1 MTSPT
6 RQREFAEQVVQQL
19 RAAGYEALWA
29 GGCVRDELLGR
40 TPKDYDVA
48 TSARPEQVRE
58 LFGKRR
64 TLAIGAAFG
73 VIAVMGGKE
82 LEPIEVATFRND
94 GAYLDGRRP
103 SEVEFSTAEEDAQRR
118 DFTINGL
125 FFDPAEQRVI
135 DYVGGEQ
142 DLEAGVVRA
151 IGEAQA
157 RFTEDKL
164 RMLRAVRFA
173 TTFGFAMD
181 PMTLSSIQA
190 MANEVTVV
198 SAERIGVELRKI
210 LQHAERSHGLEL
222 LRETRLL
229 QPLLPRL
236 ADLATRGEPEWKRLL
251 DRLRTLETDSM
262 PVAFAALFC
271 DASEGQVVREAGRS
285 FRFTNKEIDRS
296 AWLVETLPFVAE
308 ASQLAW
314 PQLQRILVHDGAG
327 DLMLLAEAALG
338 TEHAGAKRC
347 REKLALP
354 PEQLNPPL
362 LVTGDDLVGHGFKAR
377 QAFRSADGLFARSAI
392 GRRAAYRR
400 GCPVG
405 CRLVGAAA
413 RHAIICP

>member
-1 MTSPT
+1 MSSPST
-6 RQREFAEQVVQQL
+6 QREFAEQVVQQL

-73 VIAVMGGKE
+73 VIAVLGGKQR
-82 LEPIEVATFRND
+82 EPIEVATFRND

-125 FFDPAEQRVI
+125 FFDPAEQKVI

-142 DLEAGVVRA
+142 DLQAGVVRA
-151 IGEAQA
+151 IGEARE

-173 TTFGFAMD
+173 TTFEFSMD
-181 PMTLSSIQA
+181 EATLSAIQA
-190 MANEVTVV
+190 MAPEVTVV

-210 LQHAERSHGLEL
+210 LQHAERARGVEL
-222 LRETRLL
+222 LRDSQLL
-229 QPLLPRL
+229 QPLLPQLVPIAADQEIEWQQLLARL
-236 ADLATRGEPEWKRLL
+236 AR
-251 DRLRTLETDSM
+251 LETDSM

-271 DASEGQVVREAGRS
+271 DASDGQVVREAGRG
-285 FRFTNKEIDRS
+285 FRFTNKEIDRA
-296 AWLVETLPFVAE
+296 AWLVDTLPVVAD
-308 ASQLAW
+308 AVDVPW
-314 PQLQRILVHDGAG
+314 PRLQRVLVHDGAN
-327 DLMLLAEAALG
+327 DLIGLANAAFG
-338 TEHAGAKRC
+338 VDHPGVKRC

-354 PEQLNPPL
+354 PEELNPQL
-362 LVTGDDLVGHGFKAR
+362 LVTGDDLVAHGLKPGKHFGQLMDYLR
-377 QAFRSADGLFARSAI
+377 DLQLDGSLHSAEDAL
-392 GRRAAYRR
+392 RAADTW
-400 GCPVG
+400 VQQ
-405 CRLVGAAA
+405 
-413 RHAIICP
+413 HASP

>member
-1 MTSPT
+1 MSSNAT
-6 RQREFAEQVVQQL
+6 QREFAEQVVQQL
-19 RAAGYEALWA
+19 RAAGHEALWA

-73 VIAVMGGKE
+73 VIAVLGGKQR
-82 LEPIEVATFRND
+82 EPIEVATFRND

-142 DLEAGVVRA
+142 DLQAGVVRA
-151 IGEAQA
+151 IGEARE

-173 TTFGFAMD
+173 TTFEFSLDEA
-181 PMTLSSIQA
+181 TLSAIRA
-190 MANEVTVV
+190 MASEVTVV

-210 LQHAERSHGLEL
+210 LQHAERARGVEL
-222 LRETRLL
+222 LRESQLL
-229 QPLLPRL
+229 QPLLPQL
-236 ADLATRGEPEWKRLL
+236 TPIATDQETEWQRLL
-251 DRLRTLETDSM
+251 ARLTALENASM

-271 DASEGQVVREAGRS
+271 DSVASPHVREAGRS
-285 FRFTNKEIDRS
+285 FRFTNKEIDRA
-296 AWLVETLPFVAE
+296 AWLVDMLPVVAD
-308 ASQLAW
+308 AMNVPW
-314 PQLQRILVHDGAG
+314 PRLQRVLVHDGAN
-327 DLMLLAEAALG
+327 DLMALANAAFG
-338 TEHAGAKRC
+338 VDHPGVNRC

-354 PEQLNPPL
+354 PEELNPPL
-362 LVTGDDLVGHGFKAR
+362 LVTGDDLVAHGLKPGKHFGQLMDYLR
-377 QAFRSADGLFARSAI
+377 DLQLDGVLHSAEGAL
-392 GRRAAYRR
+392 RAADTW
-400 GCPVG
+400 VQQ
-405 CRLVGAAA
+405 
-413 RHAIICP
+413 HASP